1 MWIVRPLPVR
11 SGFFVMAM
19 RKMEEV
25 PALEL
30 PKMREVRQFDSKLHM
45 NGENAENFFEM
56 RQRFDKDFGQ
66 TFL

>member
-11 SGFFVMAM
+11 SGLFVMAM

-30 PKMREVRQFDSKLHM
+30 PKMGEVRQFDSKLHM

-56 RQRFDKDFGQ
+56 ERWFDKHFRHA
-66 TFL
+66 FL

>member
-11 SGFFVMAM
+11 SGLFVMAM

-30 PKMREVRQFDSKLHM
+30 PKMREVQIGRAHV
-45 NGENAENFFEM
+45 
-56 RQRFDKDFGQ
+56 
-66 TFL
+66 

>member
-1 MWIVRPLPVR
+1 
-11 SGFFVMAM
+11 MAM
-19 RKMEEV
+19 SKMEEV

-56 RQRFDKDFGQ
+56 ERWFDKHFRHA
-66 TFL
+66 FL

>member
-1 MWIVRPLPVR
+1 MWIVRPLPAR
-11 SGFFVMAM
+11 SGLFVMAM

-30 PKMREVRQFDSKLHM
+30 PKMGEVRQFDSKLHM

>member
-1 MWIVRPLPVR
+1 MKDRCQRAAV
-11 SGFFVMAM
+11 FFCHGGW
-19 RKMEEV
+19 KEV

-56 RQRFDKDFGQ
+56 ERWFDKHFRHA
-66 TFL
+66 FL

>member
-30 PKMREVRQFDSKLHM
+30 PKMGEVRQFDSKLHM
-45 NGENAENFFEM
+45 NGENAENFLEM
-56 RQRFDKDFGQ
+56 ERWFDKHFRHA
-66 TFL
+66 FL

>member
-1 MWIVRPLPVR
+1 MDCKTAAGAQR
-11 SGFFVMAM
+11 FFVMAM

-56 RQRFDKDFGQ
+56 ERWFDKHFRHA
-66 TFL
+66 FL

>member
-11 SGFFVMAM
+11 SGLFVMTTG
-19 RKMEEV
+19 KMEEV

-56 RQRFDKDFGQ
+56 ERWFDKHFRHA
-66 TFL
+66 FL